1 MALNP
6 VQIKNK
12 VTITWDGVSQTLTPG
27 TILDSPAA
35 AGSNLLQTIGAA
47 NYASLGAQQTGGA
60 PGVDDGVRNTSVR
73 VGGEPYNAGQ
83 VG

>member
-1 MALNP
+1 MGANV
-6 VQIKNK
+6 VQIKNA
-12 VTITWDGVSQTLTPG
+12 VTITWDGVQQRLAPG

-60 PGVDDGVRNTSVR
+60 PGVDDGQRNANVR